1 MVDLDRMLE
10 LLEEKRQRLLA
21 FEEATQEM
29 LTCRREQLEEQMKE
43 RQRLLEGIQRAE
55 RELEELCG
63 KAGEEGAL
71 ALCAA
76 QAGAEPSAL
85 PGELLPVYQAA
96 MEVRAVLSRFP
107 ESEVQAMM
115 RLRLEQEQI
124 LEQIK
129 NTNQGSAAKA
139 ARFYS
144 VGSGQG
150 GGSRLG
156 RA

>member
-1 MVDLDRMLE
+1 MLDLDKMLE
-10 LLEEKRQRLLA
+10 LLEQERQLLLA
-21 FEEATQEM
+21 FEEATQVM
-29 LTCRREQLEEQMKE
+29 LTCRQERLEEQMKE
-43 RQRLLEGIQRAE
+43 RQRLLEEIQQTEQA
-55 RELEELCG
+55 LKELCG
-63 KAGEEGAL
+63 EAGEEGGLAL
-71 ALCAA
+71 AAA
-76 QAGAEPSAL
+76 QARAEPSAL
-85 PGELLPVYQAA
+85 PEGLLPVYQAA
-96 MEVRAVLSRFP
+96 MEVQAVLSRFP

-115 RLRLEQEQI
+115 RLKLEQERI

-144 VGSGQG
+144 VGAGQG